1 MKGGVKTDYDGIFQF
16 NSLQPGKY
24 DVNFEKK
31 AESYWPGMING
42 VIVMSN
48 KFTFTGDLYLT
59 KDHTKG

>member
-31 AESYWPGMING
+31 AESYWPGMILSL
-42 VIVMSN
+42 I
-48 KFTFTGDLYLT
+48 
-59 KDHTKG
+59 HI